1 MGNNFASMKPHG
13 KTLFTI
19 CAIIMMHTT
28 SFAQFNTV
36 SMERSIYKIEVAS
49 SSSKAAIVDMRE
61 SESLVTHEI
70 TEHAVKKPTPENVF
84 RLPLDTLI
92 VTSPYGYRIDP
103 FTRKRRMH
111 SGMDFRASSDN
122 VYAMMPGKVLKVGYD
137 KVSGNYVTLQH
148 GNITVSYCHL
158 SQVIKKKNDIV
169 AVGEVVGITGNTGR
183 STGEHLHL
191 TCKIKGRVIDP
202 SLILGFI
209 QRNVI
214 SYKLTTSL

>member
-1 MGNNFASMKPHG
+1 MKQHG
-13 KTLFTI
+13 KILFTI
-19 CAIIMMHTT
+19 CAITMMHTT
-28 SFAQFNTV
+28 SYAQFNTV
-36 SMERSIYKIEVAS
+36 SMEKSIYKVEVAS
-49 SSSKAAIVDMRE
+49 SSTKAETVDMRE

-122 VYAMMPGKVLKVGYD
+122 VYAMMSGKVLKVGYD
-137 KVSGNYVTLQH
+137 KVSGNYITLQH

-158 SQVIKKKNDIV
+158 SQVLKNKNDFV
-169 AVGEVVGITGNTGR
+169 AVGEAVGITGNTGR

-191 TCKIKGRVIDP
+191 TCKIKGRAIDP
-202 SLILGFI
+202 SLILGYI
-209 QRNVI
+209 TR
-214 SYKLTTSL
+214 LTLNSNDVRPNT